1 MKEII
6 ETLGKEKVIL
16 AKCDSD
22 KALKWG
28 VSYGITAF
36 QGPFM
41 DDIEIAMV
49 RSRCPG
55 AAGCTAQQCLK
66 RRRLLSGALKAV
78 CVHPEV
84 LEDLL

>member
-1 MKEII
+1 
-6 ETLGKEKVIL
+6 
-16 AKCDSD
+16 
-22 KALKWG
+22 
-28 VSYGITAF
+28 
-36 QGPFM
+36 M